1 MRCHIPLKSALL
13 ALLLVTSLTAGAAG
27 KCDRLIATG
36 AADNPPFL
44 WRDPA
49 NPKRLIGA
57 NADLLKRISDTLGVK
72 LEVLYTGDAKKARE
86 EVSSGRVDLL
96 LDATL
101 SIKQLE
107 SLDYIHPSIASL
119 QTYPWVRVQPGFIY
133 AGRDDLV
140 GMKGTAVVGSRFV
153 SDFETFAKRSLQ
165 LDSTPGFAQGIQ
177 ELLAGKVDYLLHERY
192 SAVAQAGKAGTL
204 DRLLRL
210 EPAVS
215 TRGMFLAVAHDSA
228 CNDAW
233 LRGRLAV
240 EMTRLRAAEVPQQL
254 LQSNLER
261 WARQQAEPVRT
272 SKE

>member
-1 MRCHIPLKSALL
+1 MRCKFPLKSALL
-13 ALLLVTSLTAGAAG
+13 ALLLATPLVAGAVG
-27 KCDRLIATG
+27 KCDRLVATG
-36 AADNPPFL
+36 AAENPPFL

-49 NPKRLIGA
+49 NPQRLIGA
-57 NADLLKRISDTLGVK
+57 NADLIKQISDTLGIK

-107 SLDYIHPSIASL
+107 TLDYIHPSITPL
-119 QTYPWVRVQPGFIY
+119 QTFPWVRKQPDFIY
-133 AGRDDLV
+133 AGQHDLV
-140 GMKGTAVVGSRFV
+140 GKKGAVVSGSRFV
-153 SDFETFAKRSLQ
+153 RDFGTFAKENLQ
-165 LDSTPGFAQGIQ
+165 LGLTPGFAAGIQ
-177 ELLAGKVDYLLHERY
+177 DLLDGKIDYLLHERY
-192 SAVAQAGKAGTL
+192 SAVALAGKAGTL
-204 DRLLRL
+204 DQLLRL

-215 TRGMFLAVAHDSA
+215 TRGMYLAVAHDSA

-240 EMTRLRAAEVPQQL
+240 EMTRLRDAGVPQQL

-261 WARQQAEPVRT
+261 WAQQQAEPART

>member
-13 ALLLVTSLTAGAAG
+13 ALLLATPLVAGAAG

-57 NADLLKRISDTLGVK
+57 NADLLKQISDTLGVK

-107 SLDYIHPSIASL
+107 TLDYIHPAITSL
-119 QTYPWVRVQPGFIY
+119 QTFPWVRMQPDFIY
-133 AGRDDLV
+133 AGQLDLV
-140 GMKGTAVVGSRFV
+140 GKKGVAVAGSRFV
-153 SDFETFAKRSLQ
+153 SDFETFAKGNLK
-165 LDSTPGFAQGIQ
+165 LGSTPDFTQGVQ
-177 ELLAGKVDYLLHERY
+177 DLLAGKVDYLLHERY
-192 SAVAQAGKAGTL
+192 SAVALAGKTGTL
-204 DRLLRL
+204 DQLLRL

-215 TRGMFLAVAHDSA
+215 TRGMYLAVAHDSA

-240 EMTRLRAAEVPQQL
+240 EMTRLRAAGVPQQL

-261 WARQQAEPVRT
+261 WAQQPAAPART

>member
-13 ALLLVTSLTAGAAG
+13 ALLLATPLVAGAAG

-36 AADNPPFL
+36 ATDNPPFL

-57 NADLLKRISDTLGVK
+57 NADLLKQISETLGVK
-72 LEVLYTGDAKKARE
+72 LEVLHTGDARKARE

-107 SLDYIHPSIASL
+107 TLDYIHPAIASL
-119 QTYPWVRVQPGFIY
+119 QTFPWVRTQPDFIY
-133 AGRDDLV
+133 AGRHDLV
-140 GMKGTAVVGSRFV
+140 GRKGAMVAGSRFV
-153 SDFETFAKRSLQ
+153 SEFETFAKGNLK
-165 LDSTPGFAQGIQ
+165 LGSTPGFTQGVQ
-177 ELLAGKVDYLLHERY
+177 DLQAGKIDYLLHERY
-192 SAVAQAGKAGTL
+192 SAVALAGKAGTL
-204 DRLLRL
+204 GQLLRL

-215 TRGMFLAVAHDSA
+215 TRGMYLAVAHDSA

-240 EMTRLRAAEVPQQL
+240 EMTRLRAAGVPQQL

-261 WARQQAEPVRT
+261 WAQQQAAPART
-272 SKE
+272 PKE

>member
-13 ALLLVTSLTAGAAG
+13 ALLLATPVVAGAAG

-57 NADLLKRISDTLGVK
+57 NADLLKQISDTLGIK

-107 SLDYIHPSIASL
+107 ILDYIHPSITPL
-119 QTYPWVRVQPGFIY
+119 QTFPWVRTQPGFIY
-133 AGRDDLV
+133 AGQQDLV
-140 GMKGTAVVGSRFV
+140 GKKGTAVAGSRFV
-153 SDFETFAKRSLQ
+153 SDFETFAKGKLKLGSSP
-165 LDSTPGFAQGIQ
+165 DFTQGVQ
-177 ELLAGKVDYLLHERY
+177 DLLASKVDYLLHERY
-192 SAVAQAGKAGTL
+192 SAVALAGKAGTL
-204 DRLLRL
+204 EQMLRL

-215 TRGMFLAVAHDSA
+215 TRGMYLAVAHDSA

-240 EMTRLRAAEVPQQL
+240 EMTRLRAAGVPQQL

-261 WARQQAEPVRT
+261 WAQQPVAPVST

>member
-13 ALLLVTSLTAGAAG
+13 ALLLATPLLAGAAG

-36 AADNPPFL
+36 AAENPPFL

-57 NADLLKRISDTLGVK
+57 NADLLKQISESLGVK
-72 LEVLYTGDAKKARE
+72 LEILYTGNAKKARE

-119 QTYPWVRVQPGFIY
+119 QTYPWVRAQPDFIY
-133 AGRDDLV
+133 AGQDDLV
-140 GMKGTAVVGSRFV
+140 GKKGTAVVGSRFV

-165 LDSTPGFAQGIQ
+165 LGSTPSFSQGVQ
-177 ELLAGKVDYLLHERY
+177 DLLEGKLDYLLHERY
-192 SAVAQAGKAGTL
+192 SAVALAGKAGTL
-204 DRLLRL
+204 EQLLRL

-215 TRGMFLAVAHDSA
+215 TRGMYLAVAHDSA

-240 EMTRLRAAEVPQQL
+240 EMTKLRAAGVPQQL

-261 WARQQAEPVRT
+261 WAQQQAEPART

>member
-13 ALLLVTSLTAGAAG
+13 AMLLATPLMAGAAG

-36 AADNPPFL
+36 GADNPPFL

-49 NPKRLIGA
+49 NPKRLVGA
-57 NADLLKRISDTLGVK
+57 NADLLKQIGENLGVK

-86 EVSSGRVDLL
+86 EVSSGRMDLL

-107 SLDYIHPSIASL
+107 TLDYIHPSAISL
-119 QTYPWVRVQPGFIY
+119 QTFPWVRAEPDLIY
-133 AGRDDLV
+133 AGRDYLI
-140 GMKGTAVVGSRFV
+140 GRKGAMVTGSRFV
-153 SDFETFAKRSLQ
+153 GDFESFAKSNLK
-165 LDSTPGFAQGIQ
+165 LATVPDFSQGV
-177 ELLAGKVDYLLHERY
+177 EDLLAGRIDYLLHERY
-192 SAVAQAGKAGTL
+192 SAVALAGKAGSL

-215 TRGMFLAVAHDSA
+215 SRGLHFALAHDSA

-240 EMTRLRAAEVPQQL
+240 EMTRFRAAGVPQRL
-254 LQSNLER
+254 LQDNLER
-261 WARQQAEPVRT
+261 WAQQQAAPVPT
-272 SKE
+272 FKQ